1 MPIRDYIVMGM
12 LILLFGIPLVYTL
25 HTLVSKKSQGTWDEA
40 SRLKGRMRSEGWRVQ
55 DTVDNLA
62 LYVLHSNDLPK
73 FWPITEKAAG
83 IEGVSSPRSTPMWRA
98 ASFVAPSIG
107 THMFFTI
114 ELPQRSDGTE
124 AEFEEA
130 LVRIDDDGGLTY
142 EGAGDV
148 PAYLTDG
155 VRRFLAEWPGL
166 QAAHFW
172 NDRVTYMLDGKRQD
186 QIERLKTIE
195 NKATQIIQLIPNVA
209 WK

>member
-1 MPIRDYIVMGM
+1 M
-12 LILLFGIPLVYTL
+12 LIGLPLIYTV
-25 HTLVSKKSQGTWDEA
+25 HTLISKKSQGTWDEA
-40 SRLKGRMRSEGWRVQ
+40 SHLKGRMRSEGWRVK

-62 LYVLHSNDLPK
+62 LFLLHTKELPT

-83 IEGVSSPRSTPMWRA
+83 IEGVSSSRSTPMWRA
-98 ASFVAPSIG
+98 GTFVAPSIG

-142 EGAGDV
+142 EGAGNV
-148 PAYLTDG
+148 PSYLTDD
-155 VRRFLAEWPGL
+155 VRRFLVGWPGL

-172 NDRVTYMLDGKRQD
+172 NDTISFMFDGKRQD
-186 QIERLKTIE
+186 QVERLKTIE
-195 NKATQIIQLIPNVA
+195 VKAAQIIRLIPNIA